1 MIYLFKSKRFNDGRC
16 TYRNTGSSHLN
27 WSQKAQ
33 SSDRATRERGLLF
46 NEEKRRNSKIVVL
59 MRMKTKV
66 TLVHEMA
73 REAPLLLAKRY
84 PLFEDKKTFKKSKD
98 GEGKNEYFTDVDD
111 PNQQGVYCWWFRVSV
126 WKWIRH
132 PFWLIL
138 MIIRC
143 IHCGLQKQMHRAR

>member
-1 MIYLFKSKRFNDGRC
+1 MCYNGFTIKIYLFKSKRFNDGRC
-16 TYRNTGSSHLN
+16 TYKNTGSSHLN

-33 SSDRATRERGLLF
+33 SSDRATREKGLLF
-46 NEEKRRNSKIVVL
+46 NEEKRRNTKSVVL

-84 PLFEDKKTFKKSKD
+84 PLFEDMKTFKKSKD

-111 PNQQGVYCWWFRVSV
+111 PS
-126 WKWIRH
+126 I
-132 PFWLIL
+132 
-138 MIIRC
+138 
-143 IHCGLQKQMHRAR
+143 